1 MNTNHK
7 VMDWQTAARY
17 CQYWRQAGQLLVFTN
32 GCFDLLHLGH
42 ITYLEQARGLGNRL
56 LVGLNTDDSVR
67 RLKGKQRPIVPQ
79 MARARM
85 LAALAC
91 VDAVVLFEQD
101 TPLQLI
107 QTLCP
112 DILVKG
118 GDYNPETIVGA
129 DFVVQRGGRVEVI
142 PLLEGFSTTEI
153 VKKIIKLHTGQNF

>member
-1 MNTNHK
+1 
-7 VMDWQTAARY
+7 
-17 CQYWRQAGQLLVFTN
+17 
-32 GCFDLLHLGH
+32 
-42 ITYLEQARGLGNRL
+42 
-56 LVGLNTDDSVR
+56 
-67 RLKGKQRPIVPQ
+67 
-79 MARARM
+79 M